1 MNKIFYWS
9 PYLSN
14 VATIRNV
21 INSAL
26 SLKKYNYDSY
36 DVSLLDTMGEWKL
49 YKEEIIQNKV
59 NIKKIN
65 NLNLNFDL
73 NKSGYFKSRLYFIF
87 IFIFNFFPL
96 YKLLRVKKP
105 NFLIVH
111 LLTSLPLTLLLFFQF
126 KTKFILRISGL
137 PRLNFIRKMLWRLIG
152 KKIFLVTCPSKETL
166 NYINELNIF
175 DSKKVTLLNDPIID
189 VSKIHN
195 NLKKK
200 IDVLDLQKDYFIS
213 VGRLT
218 KQKNHTLLIKLFR
231 IMCNKNKNLF
241 LYILGDGEEKINII
255 NEIKRLKLED
265 KVFLLGY
272 KKNPY
277 PFISKAKAVLSPSL
291 WEDPGAVMIEAAFC
305 NKIVISSDCI
315 SGPKEFLLDGKG
327 GYLFKNNNLN
337 SFVKTINDFLQ
348 DNNHN
353 ILLKKINAKKNSKKY
368 TLFNHFKQL
377 DALLC

>member
-26 SLKKYNYDSY
+26 SLKKYNYNSY

-65 NLNLNFDL
+65 NLNLNIDH

-96 YKLLRVKKP
+96 LKLLKVKKP

-189 VSKIHN
+189 VSKIHT

-255 NEIKRLKLED
+255 KEIKQLKLED
-265 KVFLLGY
+265 NVILLGY

>member
-96 YKLLRVKKP
+96 LKLLKIKKP

-137 PRLNFIRKMLWRLIG
+137 PRLNFIRKLLWRLVG

-166 NYINELNIF
+166 NHINKLNIF
-175 DSKKVTLLNDPIID
+175 DPQKVTLLYDPIID

-218 KQKNHTLLIKLFR
+218 KQKNHTLLIKLFK
-231 IMCNKNKNLF
+231 IMCNKNRNLF

-255 NEIKRLKLED
+255 KEIKKLKLED
-265 KVFLLGY
+265 NVMLLGY

-327 GYLFKNNNLN
+327 GYLFKNNNLS

-353 ILLKKINAKKNSKKY
+353 ILLKKINAKKSSKKY

>member
-26 SLKKYNYDSY
+26 SLKKYNYNSY
-36 DVSLLDTMGEWKL
+36 DVSLLDTIGEWKL

-73 NKSGYFKSRLYFIF
+73 NKSGYLKSRLYFIF

-96 YKLLRVKKP
+96 LKLLKIKKP

-111 LLTSLPLTLLLFFQF
+111 LLTSLPLTLLLLFQF

-189 VSKIHN
+189 VSKIHT

-255 NEIKRLKLED
+255 KEIKQLKLED
-265 KVFLLGY
+265 NVILLGY

-327 GYLFKNNNLN
+327 GYLFKNNNLS

>member
-21 INSAL
+21 INSAS
-26 SLKKYNYDSY
+26 SLKKYNYNSY
-36 DVSLLDTMGEWKL
+36 DVSLLDTIGEWKL

-73 NKSGYFKSRLYFIF
+73 NKSGYLKSRLYFIF

-96 YKLLRVKKP
+96 LKLLKIKKP

-111 LLTSLPLTLLLFFQF
+111 LLTSLPLTLLLLFQF

-189 VSKIHN
+189 VSKIHT

-255 NEIKRLKLED
+255 KEIKQLKLED
-265 KVFLLGY
+265 NVILLGY

-327 GYLFKNNNLN
+327 GYLFKNNNLS

-348 DNNHN
+348 DNNNN
-353 ILLKKINAKKNSKKY
+353 ILSKKINAKKNSKKY

>member
-21 INSAL
+21 INSAS
-26 SLKKYNYDSY
+26 SLKKYNYNSY
-36 DVSLLDTMGEWKL
+36 DVSLLDTIGEWKL

-73 NKSGYFKSRLYFIF
+73 NKSGYLKSRLYFIF

-96 YKLLRVKKP
+96 LKLLKIKKP

-111 LLTSLPLTLLLFFQF
+111 LLTSLPLTLLLLFQF

-189 VSKIHN
+189 VSKIHT

-255 NEIKRLKLED
+255 KEIKQLKLED
-265 KVFLLGY
+265 NVILLGY

>member
-26 SLKKYNYDSY
+26 SLKKYNYNSY

-65 NLNLNFDL
+65 NLNLNIDH

-96 YKLLRVKKP
+96 LKLLKVKKP

-200 IDVLDLQKDYFIS
+200 IDVPDLQKDYFIS

-255 NEIKRLKLED
+255 KEIKQLKLENN
-265 KVFLLGY
+265 VVLLGY

>member
-26 SLKKYNYDSY
+26 SLKKYNYNSY

-49 YKEEIIQNKV
+49 HKEEIIQNKV

-65 NLNLNFDL
+65 NFNLNFDL

-96 YKLLRVKKP
+96 LKLLKVKKP

-111 LLTSLPLTLLLFFQF
+111 LLTSLPLTLLLLFQF

-166 NYINELNIF
+166 NHINKLNIF
-175 DSKKVTLLNDPIID
+175 DPQKVTLLYDPIID

-218 KQKNHTLLIKLFR
+218 KQKNHTLLIKLFK
-231 IMCNKNKNLF
+231 IMCNKNRNLF

-255 NEIKRLKLED
+255 KEIKQLKLED
-265 KVFLLGY
+265 NVILLGY

-277 PFISKAKAVLSPSL
+277 PFISKANAVLSPSL

>member
-26 SLKKYNYDSY
+26 SLKKYNYNSY

-65 NLNLNFDL
+65 NLNLNIDH

-96 YKLLRVKKP
+96 LKLLKVKKP

-200 IDVLDLQKDYFIS
+200 IDVPDLQKDYFIS

-255 NEIKRLKLED
+255 KEIKQLKLENN
-265 KVFLLGY
+265 VILLGY

>member
-26 SLKKYNYDSY
+26 SLKKYNYNSY
-36 DVSLLDTMGEWKL
+36 DVSLLDTIGEWKL

-65 NLNLNFDL
+65 SLNLNFDL
-73 NKSGYFKSRLYFIF
+73 NKSGYLKSRLYFIF

-96 YKLLRVKKP
+96 LKLLKIKKP

-189 VSKIHN
+189 VLKIHN

-200 IDVLDLQKDYFIS
+200 IDILDLKKDYFIS

-255 NEIKRLKLED
+255 KEIKQLKLED
-265 KVFLLGY
+265 NIILLGY

>member
-96 YKLLRVKKP
+96 LKLLKVKKP

-137 PRLNFIRKMLWRLIG
+137 PRLNFIRKLLWRLIG

-166 NYINELNIF
+166 NHINKLNIF
-175 DSKKVTLLNDPIID
+175 DPQKVTLLYDPIID

-218 KQKNHTLLIKLFR
+218 KQKNHTLLIKLFK
-231 IMCNKNKNLF
+231 IMCNKNRNLF

-255 NEIKRLKLED
+255 KEIKQLKLED
-265 KVFLLGY
+265 NVILLGY

-277 PFISKAKAVLSPSL
+277 PFISKANAVLSPSL

-337 SFVKTINDFLQ
+337 SLVKTINDFLQ

>member
-26 SLKKYNYDSY
+26 SLKKYNYNSY

-49 YKEEIIQNKV
+49 HKEEIIQNKV
-59 NIKKIN
+59 HIKKIN

-96 YKLLRVKKP
+96 LKLLKIKKP
-105 NFLIVH
+105 NFLIMH

-152 KKIFLVTCPSKETL
+152 KKIFLVTCPSNETL

-175 DSKKVTLLNDPIID
+175 DNKKVTLLNDPIID

-195 NLKKK
+195 NLQKK
-200 IDVLDLQKDYFIS
+200 IDVLDLKKDYFIS

-255 NEIKRLKLED
+255 KEIKHLKLED
-265 KVFLLGY
+265 NVILLGY

-277 PFISKAKAVLSPSL
+277 PFISKANAVLSPSL

-327 GYLFKNNNLN
+327 GYLFKNNNLS

>member
-49 YKEEIIQNKV
+49 YKEEITQSKV

-65 NLNLNFDL
+65 SLNMNFDL

-96 YKLLRVKKP
+96 LKLLKVKKP

-166 NYINELNIF
+166 NYINKLNIF
-175 DSKKVTLLNDPIID
+175 DSKKVTLLNDPIIN

-200 IDVLDLQKDYFIS
+200 IDILDLQKDYFIS

-265 KVFLLGY
+265 NVILLGY

-277 PFISKAKAVLSPSL
+277 PFISKANAVLSPSL

-327 GYLFKNNNLN
+327 GYLFKNNNLS

>member
-26 SLKKYNYDSY
+26 SLKKYNYNSY

-65 NLNLNFDL
+65 NLNLNIDH

-96 YKLLRVKKP
+96 LKLLKVKKP

-200 IDVLDLQKDYFIS
+200 IDVPDLQKDYFIS

-231 IMCNKNKNLF
+231 IMCIKNRNLF

-255 NEIKRLKLED
+255 KEIKQLKLENN
-265 KVFLLGY
+265 VVLLGY

>member
-96 YKLLRVKKP
+96 LKLLKVKKP

-137 PRLNFIRKMLWRLIG
+137 PRLNFIRKLLWRLIG

-166 NYINELNIF
+166 NHINKLNIF
-175 DSKKVTLLNDPIID
+175 DPQKVTLLYDPIID

-218 KQKNHTLLIKLFR
+218 KQKNHTLLIKLFK
-231 IMCNKNKNLF
+231 IMCNKNRNLF

-255 NEIKRLKLED
+255 KEIKQLKLED
-265 KVFLLGY
+265 NVILLGY

-327 GYLFKNNNLN
+327 GYLFKNNNLS

>member
-96 YKLLRVKKP
+96 LKLLKIKKP

-137 PRLNFIRKMLWRLIG
+137 PRLNFIRKLLWRLIG

-166 NYINELNIF
+166 NHINKLNIF
-175 DSKKVTLLNDPIID
+175 DPQKVTLLYDPIID

-200 IDVLDLQKDYFIS
+200 IDVLNLQKNYFIS

-218 KQKNHTLLIKLFR
+218 KQKNHTLLIKLFK
-231 IMCNKNKNLF
+231 IMCNKNRNLF

-255 NEIKRLKLED
+255 KEIKQLKLED
-265 KVFLLGY
+265 NVILLGY

-277 PFISKAKAVLSPSL
+277 PFISKANAVLSPSL

-337 SFVKTINDFLQ
+337 SLVKTINDFLQ

-377 DALLC
+377 DTLLC

>member
-1 MNKIFYWS
+1 M
-9 PYLSN
+9 
-14 VATIRNV
+14 
-21 INSAL
+21 
-26 SLKKYNYDSY
+26 
-36 DVSLLDTMGEWKL
+36 
-49 YKEEIIQNKV
+49 
-59 NIKKIN
+59 
-65 NLNLNFDL
+65 
-73 NKSGYFKSRLYFIF
+73 
-87 IFIFNFFPL
+87 
-96 YKLLRVKKP
+96 
-105 NFLIVH
+105 
-111 LLTSLPLTLLLFFQF
+111 
-126 KTKFILRISGL
+126 ILRISGL
-137 PRLNFIRKMLWRLIG
+137 PRLNFIRKLLWRLIG

-166 NYINELNIF
+166 NHINKLNIF
-175 DSKKVTLLNDPIID
+175 DPQKVTLLYDPIID

-200 IDVLDLQKDYFIS
+200 IDILDLQKDYFIS

-218 KQKNHTLLIKLFR
+218 KQKNHTLLIKLFK
-231 IMCNKNKNLF
+231 IMCNKNRNLF

-255 NEIKRLKLED
+255 KEIKQLKLED
-265 KVFLLGY
+265 NVILLGY

-327 GYLFKNNNLN
+327 GYLFKNNNLS

-353 ILLKKINAKKNSKKY
+353 ILLKKINAKKSSKKY

>member
-96 YKLLRVKKP
+96 LKLLKVKKP

-137 PRLNFIRKMLWRLIG
+137 PRLNFIRKLLWRLIG

-166 NYINELNIF
+166 NHINKLNIF
-175 DSKKVTLLNDPIID
+175 DPQKVTLLYDPIID

-218 KQKNHTLLIKLFR
+218 KQKNHTLLIKLFK
-231 IMCNKNKNLF
+231 IMCNKNRNLF

-255 NEIKRLKLED
+255 KEIKQLKLED
-265 KVFLLGY
+265 NVILLGY

-277 PFISKAKAVLSPSL
+277 PFISKANAVLSPSL

-327 GYLFKNNNLN
+327 GYLFKNNNLS

>member
-96 YKLLRVKKP
+96 LKLLKVKKP

-189 VSKIHN
+189 VSKIHT

-255 NEIKRLKLED
+255 NEIKRLKLENN
-265 KVFLLGY
+265 VILLGY

-337 SFVKTINDFLQ
+337 SFVKTVNDFLQ

>member
-49 YKEEIIQNKV
+49 YKEEIIENKV

-65 NLNLNFDL
+65 NLHLNIDL

-96 YKLLRVKKP
+96 LKLLKVKKP

-111 LLTSLPLTLLLFFQF
+111 LLTSLPLTLLLFFHF

-137 PRLNFIRKMLWRLIG
+137 PRLNFIRKMLWRLVG

-255 NEIKRLKLED
+255 NEIKQLKLED
-265 KVFLLGY
+265 NIILLGY

-353 ILLKKINAKKNSKKY
+353 ILSKKINAKKNSKKY

>member
-36 DVSLLDTMGEWKL
+36 DVSLLDTIGEWKL

-73 NKSGYFKSRLYFIF
+73 NKSGYLKSRLYFIF

-96 YKLLRVKKP
+96 LKLLKIKKP

-111 LLTSLPLTLLLFFQF
+111 LLTSLPLTLLLLFQF

>member
-21 INSAL
+21 INSAS
-26 SLKKYNYDSY
+26 SLKKYNYNSY
-36 DVSLLDTMGEWKL
+36 DVSLLDTIGEWKL

-73 NKSGYFKSRLYFIF
+73 NKSGYLKSRLYFIF

-96 YKLLRVKKP
+96 LKLLKIKKP

-111 LLTSLPLTLLLFFQF
+111 LLTSLPLTLLLLFQF

-200 IDVLDLQKDYFIS
+200 IDVPDLQKDYFIS

-255 NEIKRLKLED
+255 KEIKQLKLED
-265 KVFLLGY
+265 NVILLGY

>member
-96 YKLLRVKKP
+96 LKLLKIKKP
-105 NFLIVH
+105 DFLIVH
-111 LLTSLPLTLLLFFQF
+111 LLTSLPLTLLLLFQF

-175 DSKKVTLLNDPIID
+175 DSKKVTLLNDPIIN

-200 IDVLDLQKDYFIS
+200 IDILDLQKDYFIS

-231 IMCNKNKNLF
+231 IMCNKNKNLL

-255 NEIKRLKLED
+255 KEIKQLKLED
-265 KVFLLGY
+265 NVILLGY

-315 SGPKEFLLDGKG
+315 SGPKEFLLGGKG

-337 SFVKTINDFLQ
+337 SFVKTVNDFLQ
-348 DNNHN
+348 DDNHN
-353 ILLKKINAKKNSKKY
+353 ISLKKINAKKNSKKY

>member
-26 SLKKYNYDSY
+26 SLKKYNYNSY

-49 YKEEIIQNKV
+49 YKEEITQSKV

-65 NLNLNFDL
+65 SLNMNFDL

-96 YKLLRVKKP
+96 LKLLKVKKP

-137 PRLNFIRKMLWRLIG
+137 PRLNFIRKILWKLIG

-166 NYINELNIF
+166 NYINKLNIF
-175 DSKKVTLLNDPIID
+175 DSKKVTLLNDPIIN

-200 IDVLDLQKDYFIS
+200 IDILDLQKDYFIS

-255 NEIKRLKLED
+255 KEIKQLKLESN
-265 KVFLLGY
+265 VILLGY

-277 PFISKAKAVLSPSL
+277 PLISKAKAVLSPSL

-315 SGPKEFLLDGKG
+315 SGPKEFLLGGKG

-337 SFVKTINDFLQ
+337 SFVKTVNDFLQ

-368 TLFNHFKQL
+368 TLFNHLKQL
-377 DALLC
+377 DTLLC

>member
-26 SLKKYNYDSY
+26 SLKKYNYNSY
-36 DVSLLDTMGEWKL
+36 DVSLLDTIGEWKL

-96 YKLLRVKKP
+96 LKLLKIKKP

-111 LLTSLPLTLLLFFQF
+111 LLTSLPLTLLLLFQF

-189 VSKIHN
+189 VSKIHT

-255 NEIKRLKLED
+255 KEIKQLKLED
-265 KVFLLGY
+265 NVILLGY

-327 GYLFKNNNLN
+327 GYLFKNNNLS

-348 DNNHN
+348 DNNNN
-353 ILLKKINAKKNSKKY
+353 ILSKKINAKKNSKKY

>member
-26 SLKKYNYDSY
+26 SLKKYNYNSY
-36 DVSLLDTMGEWKL
+36 DVSLLDTIGEWKL

-73 NKSGYFKSRLYFIF
+73 NKSGYLKSRLYFIF

-96 YKLLRVKKP
+96 LKLLKIKKP

-111 LLTSLPLTLLLFFQF
+111 LLTSLPLTLLLLFQF

-189 VSKIHN
+189 VSKIHT

-265 KVFLLGY
+265 NVILLGY

-327 GYLFKNNNLN
+327 GYLFKNNNLS

-348 DNNHN
+348 DNNNN
-353 ILLKKINAKKNSKKY
+353 ILSKKINAKKNSKKY

>member
-26 SLKKYNYDSY
+26 SLKKYNYNSY

-49 YKEEIIQNKV
+49 YKEEITQSKV

-65 NLNLNFDL
+65 SLNMNFDL

-96 YKLLRVKKP
+96 LKLLKVKKP

-166 NYINELNIF
+166 NYINKLDIF
-175 DSKKVTLLNDPIID
+175 DSKKVTLLNDPIIN

-200 IDVLDLQKDYFIS
+200 IDILDLQKDYFIS

-265 KVFLLGY
+265 NVILLGY

-277 PFISKAKAVLSPSL
+277 PFISKAKAVLSSSL

>member
-96 YKLLRVKKP
+96 LRLLKVKKP

-137 PRLNFIRKMLWRLIG
+137 PRLNFIRKLLWRLIG

-166 NYINELNIF
+166 NHINKLNIF
-175 DSKKVTLLNDPIID
+175 DPQKVTLLYDPIIN
-189 VSKIHN
+189 VSKINN

-218 KQKNHTLLIKLFR
+218 KQKNHTLLIKLFK
-231 IMCNKNKNLF
+231 IMCNKNRNLF

-255 NEIKRLKLED
+255 KEIKQLKLED
-265 KVFLLGY
+265 NVILLGY

-277 PFISKAKAVLSPSL
+277 PFISKANAVLSPSL

-327 GYLFKNNNLN
+327 GYLFKNNNLS

-353 ILLKKINAKKNSKKY
+353 ILLKKINAKKSSKKY

>member
-26 SLKKYNYDSY
+26 SLKKYNYNSY

-49 YKEEIIQNKV
+49 YKEEITQSKV

-65 NLNLNFDL
+65 SLNMNFDL

-96 YKLLRVKKP
+96 LKLLKVKKP

-111 LLTSLPLTLLLFFQF
+111 LLTSLPLTLLLLFQF

-152 KKIFLVTCPSKETL
+152 KKIFLVTCPSNETM

-175 DSKKVTLLNDPIID
+175 DNKKVILLNDPIID

-195 NLKKK
+195 NLQKK
-200 IDVLDLQKDYFIS
+200 IDVLNLKKDYFIS

-218 KQKNHTLLIKLFR
+218 KQKNHTLLIKLFK
-231 IMCNKNKNLF
+231 IMCNKNRNLF

-255 NEIKRLKLED
+255 KEIKQLKLED
-265 KVFLLGY
+265 NVILLGY

-277 PFISKAKAVLSPSL
+277 PLISKAKAVLSPSL

-327 GYLFKNNNLN
+327 GYLFKNNNLS

>member
-49 YKEEIIQNKV
+49 YKEEITQSKV

-65 NLNLNFDL
+65 SLNMNFDL

-96 YKLLRVKKP
+96 LKLLKVKKP

-166 NYINELNIF
+166 NYINKLNIF
-175 DSKKVTLLNDPIID
+175 DSKKVTLLNDPIIN

-200 IDVLDLQKDYFIS
+200 IDILDLQKDYFIS

-265 KVFLLGY
+265 NVILLGY